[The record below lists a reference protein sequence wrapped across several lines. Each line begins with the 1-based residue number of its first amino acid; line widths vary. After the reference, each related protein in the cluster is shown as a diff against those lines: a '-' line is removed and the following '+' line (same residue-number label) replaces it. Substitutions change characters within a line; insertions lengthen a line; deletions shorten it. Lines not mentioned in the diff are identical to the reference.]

1 MNSKVLKNLR
11 PNKEYAELLR
21 NIASKIEVLETSIS
35 PEIIEQ
41 IKGLSQNAIKLG
53 EEEIVEKEKNKMNFF
68 RTAMKDAI
76 KKYKKET
83 DSSPIK
89 QMLKVNPEN
98 RKRLDRL
105 FEAERIRKG
114 ESIALLAARGI
125 KKRESN
131 NANRNSDEDIER

>member
-21 NIASKIEVLETSIS
+21 NIASKIEILETSIS
-35 PEIIEQ
+35 PEMIEQ

-53 EEEIVEKEKNKMNFF
+53 EEEKVEKEKNEMNFF
-68 RTAMKDAI
+68 RTAMKAAI

-105 FEAERIRKG
+105 FEAERRKG
-114 ESIALLAARGI
+114 ESIALLTARGI
-125 KKRESN
+125 KKREQK
-131 NANRNSDEDIER
+131 NANKNSDKDIER